1 MQPLPGRVV
10 NKPELTV
17 KGWAPLVYSYIE
29 LNITPRIGV
38 HLKPKLAG
46 KKLL

>member
-1 MQPLPGRVV
+1 MQPLPDSVV

-17 KGWAPLVYSYIE
+17 KGWAPLAYSYIV
-29 LNITPRIGV
+29 LNTTPRIGV

-46 KKLL
+46 KNLL